1 MPTASNAVPSEQGIC
16 FFCKC
21 IDKQENLVAAGT
33 IYETKTKTQIDHV
46 KNMTVNWIEMAKV
59 YWFKFLMGML
69 LQTGCIIINPV
80 LNVAI
85 KYIENDILKELKE
98 KDKDDEKTS
107 VERWF
112 KVHSLKKVIH
122 YIKQT
127 ENENP
132 GRIFEVNQLENAY
145 I

>member
-1 MPTASNAVPSEQGIC
+1 
-16 FFCKC
+16 
-21 IDKQENLVAAGT
+21 
-33 IYETKTKTQIDHV
+33 
-46 KNMTVNWIEMAKV
+46 MAKV

-85 KYIENDILKELKE
+85 KNIENDILKELKE

-112 KVHSLKKVIH
+112 KIHSLKKVIH